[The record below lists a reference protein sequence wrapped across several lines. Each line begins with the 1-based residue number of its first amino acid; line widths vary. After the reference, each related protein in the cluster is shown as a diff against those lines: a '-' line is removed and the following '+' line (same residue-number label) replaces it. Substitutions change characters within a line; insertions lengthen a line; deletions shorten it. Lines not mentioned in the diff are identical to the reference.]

1 MPDPG
6 YRLGTAMAVLASLAL
21 IGCQEEKS
29 KRGLEVLPDMF
40 HSPAYESQQALVG
53 TTNGVDDKGA
63 PVKKPWQAS
72 LLLTPPA
79 GTVSRQGA
87 PVIPQVPEF
96 ASSDGLLNPLLPT
109 TAVLRLGQQRF
120 GVYCAVCHG
129 PRGDSSQSNV
139 AEFLASPSLNDVN
152 VVSYTDGGLHHVIA
166 RGKGRM
172 PGYAAQLDERER
184 WAVVHYLRAL
194 SWAHIATKDIP
205 QVIEAAEA
213 ELRLHPE
220 NAQKRAEIE
229 QSKKLLERRAEMV
242 ELIKQGGDGHAFH
255 PPLPGR
261 AEWKQ
266 AVWPGFEN
274 QDQGGGH
281 H

>member
-6 YRLGTAMAVLASLAL
+6 KRLFWAASLVVGAL
-21 IGCQEEKS
+21 LTGCQEEKS
-29 KRGLEVLPDMF
+29 QRGIEVLPDMF

-53 TTNGVDDKGA
+53 TTDCVDDKGA
-63 PVKKPWQAS
+63 PLRKPWQAS
-72 LLLTPPA
+72 MLLTPPA

-87 PVIPQVPEF
+87 PVIAQVPEF
-96 ASSDGLLNPLLPT
+96 TVSDALMNPLLPT

-152 VVSYTDGGLHHVIA
+152 VVTYTDGGLHHVIA

-194 SWAHIATKDIP
+194 SWAHIAAKDIP

-213 ELRLHPE
+213 ELRLHPD
-220 NAQKRAEIE
+220 NVQKRAEIE
-229 QSKKLLERRAEMV
+229 QGKKLLERRAEMV

-255 PPLPGR
+255 PALPGR

-266 AVWPGFEN
+266 AVWPGFEH